1 MYYAPLTSSKITLIQ
16 YASTYISEVAESHIE
31 SVINARHKSN
41 GKMQWTR
48 EGAHNVLQ
56 IRAII
61 TDKEWESRW
70 QEPYYPPSVQLHEHA
85 KAYKYITLPH
95 ASFTQNLLIF
105 EPFLIFA

>member
-1 MYYAPLTSSKITLIQ
+1 MTSSKITLIQ
-16 YASTYISEVAESHIE
+16 YASMYISEVAESHIE

-70 QEPYYPPSVQLHEHA
+70 QGAVLSALGAVA
-85 KAYKYITLPH
+85 
-95 ASFTQNLLIF
+95 
-105 EPFLIFA
+105 